1 MNEER
6 DNPSTCKDSARG
18 QAAMEKNESKTEQG
32 CYRIEKLNGLCMPV
46 DAKYTSFKAAVIC
59 SVFQI
64 KEEKKKKRPRKQNR
78 RLGEPFWFPRHLGF
92 LGIVYRTKPEKKSR
106 LLTSQIL
113 VYN

>member
-1 MNEER
+1 
-6 DNPSTCKDSARG
+6 
-18 QAAMEKNESKTEQG
+18 MEKNKSKTEQG

-46 DAKYTSFKAAVIC
+46 DAKHTSFKAAVIC

-64 KEEKKKKRPRKQNR
+64 KEGEKKPRKQNR
-78 RLGEPFWFPRHLGF
+78 RLGEPFWFPKHLGF
-92 LGIVYRTKPEKKSR
+92 LGIVYRMKPEKKSL

>member
-6 DNPSTCKDSARG
+6 DNLSTCKDSARG

-64 KEEKKKKRPRKQNR
+64 KEEKKKDQESKTADWESPSGFQGIWDFLVLFIGRSLRKN
-78 RLGEPFWFPRHLGF
+78 LGC
-92 LGIVYRTKPEKKSR
+92 
-106 LLTSQIL
+106 
-113 VYN
+113 